1 MNWIN
6 LGLVPYG
13 QALELQHRMVDA
25 LKAGSGSD
33 TLLLLEHP
41 PVLTLGR
48 RANEQNIL
56 ATPETL
62 RGEGIE
68 VFKVERGGDV
78 TYHGPGQL
86 VGYPILDL
94 RHFRRDVSWYVE
106 SLANVLIRTL
116 DEYGVAG
123 VYRREYPGVW
133 IGDAKVVAIGARI
146 SSWITSHGF
155 AFNVDPNMRH
165 WELIIPCG
173 IYDKAVTSLSE
184 LTGKP
189 VSVADVLP
197 RLVRHFGDVFQT
209 DMTPA
214 SFEMAVPPKP
224 V

>member
-1 MNWIN
+1 MNWID

-13 QALELQHRMVDA
+13 QALELQHRMVDE

-48 RANEQNIL
+48 RADEQNIL
-56 ATPETL
+56 ASPETL
-62 RGEGIE
+62 RDEGIE

-116 DEYGVAG
+116 AEYDVAG

-146 SSWITSHGF
+146 SGWITSHGF
-155 AFNVDPNMRH
+155 ALNVNPNMRH
-165 WELIIPCG
+165 WDLIIPCG
-173 IYDKAVTSLSE
+173 IHDKAVTSLSE
-184 LTGKP
+184 LVGKP
-189 VSVADVLP
+189 TTVADVLP
-197 RLVRHFGDVFQT
+197 RLVRHFGEVFET

-214 SFEMAVPPKP
+214 SFELAARSKQV
-224 V
+224 